1 MYRSLRQFDQH
12 NINHHTKRSAET
24 RIESW
29 TNTSGLKYG
38 KFFFSLSISTLPQV
52 GQMDDIPAPSD
63 TGEPLEEGGGEGP
76 PLMLA

>member
-38 KFFFSLSISTLPQV
+38 KFFFLVFQSPHCHRLGKWMIYQHPR
-52 GQMDDIPAPSD
+52 IPAN
-63 TGEPLEEGGGEGP
+63 LWKRVEGKAH
-76 PLMLA
+76 L